1 MLHTTH
7 STIPSDITLSFLY
20 SNSRTTLHL
29 YTCLSVCA
37 CVYVRVRVVCDLH
50 PTMVTIP
57 QWDPFLSPYI
67 SPPLC
72 LSTCPSLLRFTDTPL
87 SLCLCLCLCT
97 VLLVLC
103 CRVCIRVHGWM
114 SYTDHRYAIAA
125 PTCTYL
131 NIPKSDTRCC
141 LSAQPYYFP
150 YTVNVYLRSHTRLF
164 YWFPVKNKHESYRR
178 FHSIGTVHDTIPK
191 FKRVEWIKSTCD
203 ILPVLLCV
211 VLIM

>member
-1 MLHTTH
+1 MYITVSQEQCTTLHTTH
-7 STIPSDITLSFLY
+7 SMIHCDITLSFLF
-20 SNSRTTLHL
+20 SNSLTALHL
-29 YTCLSVCA
+29 STCLSVCA

-72 LSTCPSLLRFTDTPL
+72 LSTCPSLLRLTDSPP
-87 SLCLCLCLCT
+87 SLCLCT

-131 NIPKSDTRCC
+131 NIPKSDTRCSYPHN
-141 LSAQPYYFP
+141 LTTF
-150 YTVNVYLRSHTRLF
+150 LIRL
-164 YWFPVKNKHESYRR
+164 
-178 FHSIGTVHDTIPK
+178 T
-191 FKRVEWIKSTCD
+191 ST
-203 ILPVLLCV
+203 
-211 VLIM
+211 